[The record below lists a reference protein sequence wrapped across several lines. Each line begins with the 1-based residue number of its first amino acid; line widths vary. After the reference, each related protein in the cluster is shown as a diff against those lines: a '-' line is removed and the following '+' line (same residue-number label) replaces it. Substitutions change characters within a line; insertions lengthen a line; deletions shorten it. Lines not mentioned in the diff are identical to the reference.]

1 VITGIKIMWNEL
13 LERRNLAALLLLV
26 WLIAIYP
33 VIDIED

>member
-13 LERRNLAALLLLV
+13 LERRNLADLLLLV